1 MNALSSRYS
10 LQLVSVCVRERQTG
24 REGMIER
31 VLLGVCVCVC
41 VTLSPCH
48 PGHGEKSI
56 DLQLELGRLPLSS
69 DEQTLWPSRV
79 CRQVLGMLC
88 RPAVRQL
95 CVLLHKVPFI
105 FRTWLILCAFE
116 SSVLLLKPDSFLSFL
131 FFFQKLATETIR
143 QKFFFYLPHRRHY

>member
-1 MNALSSRYS
+1 
-10 LQLVSVCVRERQTG
+10 
-24 REGMIER
+24 MIER
-31 VLLGVCVCVC
+31 VLLGACVCVCVC

-95 CVLLHKVPFI
+95 CVLL
-105 FRTWLILCAFE
+105 
-116 SSVLLLKPDSFLSFL
+116 SFFV
-131 FFFQKLATETIR
+131 
-143 QKFFFYLPHRRHY
+143 HD